1 MYIYIYFFLSHLI
14 CSALFQKSSIECT
27 FSFSY
32 IQDRMTIIFDTKLC
46 NSSDLDC
53 KIFEGNFVTINS
65 VNISCVHENTP
76 APRIIPDKKHKL
88 IKFYSM
94 YGLYS
99 SYLITNLLG
108 NKFSLCGVSLHLCI

>member
-1 MYIYIYFFLSHLI
+1 MYIYFFLSHII
-14 CSALFQKSSIECT
+14 CSVLFQKSSIECT

-46 NSSDLDC
+46 TSSDLDC
-53 KIFEGNFVTINS
+53 KIFEGNFVNINS

-88 IKFYSM
+88 IKFY
-94 YGLYS
+94 
-99 SYLITNLLG
+99 
-108 NKFSLCGVSLHLCI
+108 